1 MKTMHGNK
9 INVLGHELKLGDKAP
24 NFKLVTNSLE
34 HVTMDDY
41 KDKYLLISVV
51 PSLDTSVCDFQTRT
65 IDERLAS
72 FKNVKFL
79 TVSMD
84 LPFAQARW
92 CGSHGLDIT
101 TLSDYQ
107 TAKFGMDYGVLIEG
121 LRLLARSVFVLDEN
135 RKVVYV
141 EYLSEMTN
149 HPNYD
154 QLLDFLN
161 SL

>member
-1 MKTMHGNK
+1 MKTMHDNP
-9 INVLGHELKLGDKAP
+9 ITVLGNELKVGDHAP
-24 NFKLVTNSLE
+24 DFKLVNNSLE
-34 HVTMDDY
+34 EVHLSDFKKDY
-41 KDKYLLISVV
+41 VLLSVV
-51 PSLDTSVCDFQTRT
+51 PSLDTSVCDFQTRN
-65 IDERLAS
+65 INEKLAS
-72 FKNVKFL
+72 FKNVDFV

-84 LPFAQARW
+84 LPFAQKRC
-92 CGSHGLDIT
+92 CGAAGLDIT

-107 TAKFGMDYGVLIEG
+107 HADFGLKYGTLIKE
-121 LRLLARSVFVLDEN
+121 LRLLARSVFVLDKD

-154 QLLDFLN
+154 KLVGFLS